1 MQGHPRKLLT
11 IVTEAA
17 LEGHLVQDLERLG
30 AHGWT
35 IADARGRGSRG
46 VRDSAWEAS
55 ANVRI
60 EVVCDPATA
69 EAIADHLRERYA
81 PNYAMILFLSDVL
94 VLRPEKF

>member
-1 MQGHPRKLLT
+1 MLGHSRRLLT

-17 LEGHLVQDLERLG
+17 LEGRLVQELERLG

-35 IADARGRGSRG
+35 ITDARGRGSRG
-46 VRDSAWEAS
+46 VRNSAWDAS

-60 EVVCDPATA
+60 EVVCEPATA
-69 EAIADHLRERYA
+69 EAIADHLRARYA
-81 PNYAMILFLSDVL
+81 PNYALILFLSEVL

>member
-1 MQGHPRKLLT
+1 MLGHSRRLLT

-17 LEGHLVQDLERLG
+17 LEGRLVQELERLG

-35 IADARGRGSRG
+35 ITDARGRGSRG
-46 VRDSAWEAS
+46 VRNSAWDAS

-60 EVVCDPATA
+60 EVVCEPATA
-69 EAIADHLRERYA
+69 ETIADHLRERYA